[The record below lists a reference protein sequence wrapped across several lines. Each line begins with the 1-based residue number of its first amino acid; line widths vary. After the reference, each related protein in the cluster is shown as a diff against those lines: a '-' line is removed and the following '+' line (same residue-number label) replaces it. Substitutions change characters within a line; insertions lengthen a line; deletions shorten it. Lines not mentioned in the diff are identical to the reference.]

1 MTIKENVAVVLA
13 GGSGSRFGADKPKQF
28 LLLGSKTILEHSVD
42 AFEQHGGISEVVIV
56 SNPGFL
62 DEVRE
67 IAARRGWKKLRHILP
82 GGKERYDSSLAAIRA
97 YAGKNVNLIF
107 HDAVRPLVSQ
117 NIIGRVVEALREHG
131 AVNVAVPAVDT
142 ILERSDNFIASI
154 PDRSRL
160 MRAQTPQAFRLSLIE
175 EAYRHALSDP
185 DFRATDDCGVLLRY
199 LPEARI
205 RLVEGEESNLKL
217 TYREDLFVL
226 EKFLQMQ
233 EKQPRQI

>member
-13 GGSGSRFGADKPKQF
+13 GGSGSRFGADRPKQF
-28 LLLGSKTILEHSVD
+28 LLLGGKTILEHSVD
-42 AFEQHGGISEVVIV
+42 AFERHGEISEIAIV
-56 SNPGFL
+56 GNPGFL
-62 DEVRE
+62 DDVRE
-67 IAARRGWKKLRHILP
+67 IATRRGWKKLRHILP
-82 GGKERYDSSLAAIRA
+82 GGRERYDSSLAAIKA
-97 YAGKNVNLIF
+97 YAGREVNLIF

-117 NIIGRVVEALREHG
+117 SIISRVVEALREHS

-142 ILERSDNFIASI
+142 ILERSGNFIASV

-160 MRAQTPQAFRLSLIE
+160 MRSQTPQAFRLSLIE

-185 DFRATDDCGVLLRY
+185 NFRATDDCGVVLRY

-205 RLVEGEESNLKL
+205 LLVEGEESNQKL

-233 EKQPRQI
+233 ENDAR